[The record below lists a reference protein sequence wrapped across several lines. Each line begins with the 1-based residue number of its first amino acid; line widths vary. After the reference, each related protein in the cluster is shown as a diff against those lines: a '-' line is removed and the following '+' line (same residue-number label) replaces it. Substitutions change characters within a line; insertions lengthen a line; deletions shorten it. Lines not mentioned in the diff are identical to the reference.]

1 MLPLERTIHLENDD
15 CVEDRRPL
23 QPLGRTREMNS
34 DCGKQGGRAP
44 LAFKTRKVSEIFRY
58 RNSPEGCETNRTIRC
73 FIGERDGL
81 GGFRLEGW

>member
-1 MLPLERTIHLENDD
+1 MIYLENDNSCD
-15 CVEDRRPL
+15 NPPWRAGCR
-23 QPLGRTREMNS
+23 RTRQRP
-34 DCGKQGGRAP
+34 GKP
-44 LAFKTRKVSEIFRY
+44 ENKVSEFFRY